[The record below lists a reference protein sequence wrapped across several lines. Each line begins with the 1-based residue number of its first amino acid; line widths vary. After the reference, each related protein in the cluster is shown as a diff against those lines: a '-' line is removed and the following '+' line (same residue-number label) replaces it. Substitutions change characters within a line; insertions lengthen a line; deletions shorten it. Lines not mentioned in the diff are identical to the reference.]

1 MNYYDHIAE
10 GYNEL
15 HKEEQIKKVNLII
28 KLLNI
33 DSESVL
39 DVGCG
44 TAFYSELFV
53 DYTGIDNSK
62 GMIDLSKANV
72 VLGDAAD
79 LPFDDNSF
87 DCVISVT
94 ALQNVKDYKE
104 AISEIKRIAK
114 NKIAISILKKSEN
127 LKNIRNLLSDF
138 ESFEE
143 DKDIIFYK
151 LVEHSE

>member
-1 MNYYDHIAE
+1 MSYYDHIAE

-28 KLLNI
+28 RLLNI
-33 DSESVL
+33 DSERVL

-44 TAFYSELFV
+44 TAFYSEFFK

-72 VLGDAAD
+72 ILGDAAD
-79 LPFDDNSF
+79 LPFDDSSF

-94 ALQNVKDYKE
+94 ALQNVEDYEK
-104 AISEIKRIAK
+104 AISEIKRVARD
-114 NKIAISILKKSEN
+114 KIAISILKKSKN
-127 LKNIRNLLSDF
+127 LEIIRELLSDF

-151 LVEHSE
+151 LVKHSE